1 MKVLLYTNNVLW
13 WLRERIAVHERR
25 QLLWH
30 GLHITTL
37 HLCMLQICKLGW
49 NRYLRSCTAM
59 RTTLSLN
66 HHNTFVYTDRNTD
79 VSGMCTEI
87 YGVASARGTGNGRHC
102 HDYKHRLTG
111 RRMYSLAYNC
121 ECTVS
126 SACGNEESCVVVAIV
141 APLLQCRCINM

>member
-1 MKVLLYTNNVLW
+1 MIERTHRCARTQAATLTWLAYYDFTSVYVANMQTCLKSLLAFVHSDANNAFSQSPQY
-13 WLRERIAVHERR
+13 ICVH
-25 QLLWH
+25 QH
-30 GLHITTL
+30 G
-37 HLCMLQICKLGW
+37 
-49 NRYLRSCTAM
+49 
-59 RTTLSLN
+59 
-66 HHNTFVYTDRNTD
+66 DRNTD

-87 YGVASARGTGNGRHC
+87 HGVASACGTGNGRHC